1 MVSNAPGDAR
11 LGLGSV
17 QWGQQYGIAN
27 TAGQPSSDDVA
38 RIIRIAGEAGV
49 RTIDTARD
57 YGTSEAL
64 IGELVPRKGWR
75 IVTKLTAQL
84 SASSSDGAV
93 SAASASV
100 AASLAALR
108 ETALDTLLLHRLEH
122 MTSWDGAVW
131 RALLALRESGRIHHL
146 GISALGP
153 DEAWLALER
162 PDVDVIQ
169 VASNLF
175 DQRLARAGFFEA
187 AIAAGKEVFVR
198 SVFLQGVAH
207 LHPDRLPTHL
217 AALRESLTQTREY
230 AASQGWE
237 SFAPFLAFAYGTP
250 GARVLIGAESVAQVR
265 ECLAEWRLAPERS
278 EAVRAFAE
286 QILPLPERMLNPWQW

>member
-1 MVSNAPGDAR
+1 VSNAPGDAR

-17 QWGQQYGIAN
+17 QWGQHYGIAN

-38 RIIRIAGEAGV
+38 RIIRVAGDAGV

-64 IGELVPRKGWR
+64 IGELVPREGWR

-84 SASSSDGAV
+84 PASSSDDAV

-122 MTSWDGAVW
+122 MTNWDGAVW
-131 RALLALRESGRIHHL
+131 RALLELRDGGHVHHL

-153 DEAWLALER
+153 DEAWLALGLQ
-162 PDVDVIQ
+162 DVDVIQ

-175 DQRLARAGFFEA
+175 DQRLARGGFFEA
-187 AIAAGKEVFVR
+187 ARAAGKEVFVR

-207 LHPDRLPTHL
+207 LYAEQVPSHL
-217 AALRESLTQTREY
+217 AELREPLTQVREFAATR
-230 AASQGWE
+230 GWE
-237 SFAPFLAFAYGTP
+237 SFAPFLAFAYGIP
-250 GARVLIGAESVAQVR
+250 GARVLVGAESVAQVR

-278 EAVRAFAE
+278 EAVRELAA
-286 QILPLPERMLNPWQW
+286 QIPAMPDRVLNPWQW

>member
-1 MVSNAPGDAR
+1 VSGAPSDPR

-17 QWGQQYGIAN
+17 QWGQRYGIAN

-38 RIIRIAGEAGV
+38 QIIRIAGEAGV

-57 YGTSEAL
+57 YETSEAL
-64 IGELVPRKGWR
+64 IGELVPRDGWR

-84 SASSSDGAV
+84 PASSSDGAV

-100 AASLAALR
+100 AASLAALG
-108 ETALDTLLLHRLEH
+108 ETSLDTLLLHRLEH
-122 MTSWDGAVW
+122 LTNWGGAVW
-131 RALLALRESGRIHHL
+131 RALLALRDGGRIHRL
-146 GISALGP
+146 GVSALGP

-162 PDVDVIQ
+162 PDVEVIQ

-175 DQRLARAGFFEA
+175 DQRLARGGFFEA

-207 LHPDRLPTHL
+207 LQPDRLPIHL
-217 AALRESLTQTREY
+217 AALRETLTYIRAY

-237 SFAPFLAFAYGTP
+237 SFAPFLVFAYSTP
-250 GARVLIGAESVAQVR
+250 GTCVLIGAESAAQVR
-265 ECLAEWRLAPERS
+265 ACLAEWSLAPERLD
-278 EAVRAFAE
+278 AIRDLAA
-286 QILPLPERMLNPWQW
+286 QIPELPERVLNPWQW

>member
-1 MVSNAPGDAR
+1 VSNAPGDAR

-17 QWGQQYGIAN
+17 QWGQHYGIAN
-27 TAGQPSSDDVA
+27 TAGQPSPVDVA
-38 RIIRIAGEAGV
+38 RIIRIAGQFGV
-49 RTIDTARD
+49 HTIDTARD
-57 YGTSEAL
+57 YGASEAL
-64 IGELVPRKGWR
+64 IGELVPRDGWR

-84 SASSSDGAV
+84 PESSSDGAV

-122 MTSWDGAVW
+122 MTNWDGAVW
-131 RALLALRESGRIHHL
+131 RALLGLRDGGRIHHL

-153 DEAWLALER
+153 DEAWLALEC

-169 VASNLF
+169 VASSLF

-207 LHPDRLPTHL
+207 LHPDRLPSHL
-217 AALRESLTQTREY
+217 AALREPLTQTGEY
-230 AASQGWE
+230 AASLGWK

-250 GARVLIGAESVAQVR
+250 GARVLVGAESVAQVR
-265 ECLAEWRLAPERS
+265 ESLAEWRLAPERS
-278 EAVRAFAE
+278 EAVRELAARIPE
-286 QILPLPERMLNPWQW
+286 LPERVLNPWQW